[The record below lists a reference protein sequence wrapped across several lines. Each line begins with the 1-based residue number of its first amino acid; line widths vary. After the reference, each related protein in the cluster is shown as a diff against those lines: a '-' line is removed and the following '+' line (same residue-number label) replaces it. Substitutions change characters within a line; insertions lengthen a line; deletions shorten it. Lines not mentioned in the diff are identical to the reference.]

1 VSELPNEAERLL
13 SARPDEFVDERK
25 RIAEELRDAGRAE
38 DAAIVAGLRKP
49 TVVVLAV
56 NRAARD
62 RPQAAKDAAK
72 AALLVRETQLSGDQD
87 AYRKAVHE
95 LERSLDLLAEVA
107 VAHAGREG
115 KAASDSM
122 RQRVRDLL
130 RSAVADDD
138 AREALVRGA
147 LVAETEASGFG
158 SFAGMSPPAPRKA
171 KKQPRDKAR
180 RSAEERERRVREKA
194 LRDDLARAERALQ
207 EAQRSVA
214 KAERERE
221 KAASVVA
228 EARAALDGL

>member
-1 VSELPNEAERLL
+1 MTPVVR
-13 SARPDEFVDERK
+13 
-25 RIAEELRDAGRAE
+25 E
-38 DAAIVAGLRKP
+38 DAAMVAGLRKP

-62 RPQAAKDAAK
+62 RPRRRTTRRKP
-72 AALLVRETQLSGDQD
+72 LSSSATHSSPAIRTPTG
-87 AYRKAVHE
+87 KAVHE
-95 LERSLDLLAEVA
+95 LERSLDLLAQVA

-115 KAASDSM
+115 KAASGSM

-130 RSAVADDD
+130 RSAIADDD

-171 KKQPRDKAR
+171 EKRPRDKAR

-194 LRDDLARAERALQ
+194 LRDDLARAERALR
-207 EAQRSVA
+207 EAERSVA

>member
-1 VSELPNEAERLL
+1 MSELPSEAERLL

-25 RIAEELRDAGRAE
+25 RIAEELRDAGRAK

-62 RPQAAKDAAK
+62 RPQAAKDAAR

-115 KAASDSM
+115 KAATDSM

-158 SFAGMSPPAPRKA
+158 SFAGMSPPPPKRAE
-171 KKQPRDKAR
+171 KQPRDKAR

-194 LRDDLARAERALQ
+194 LRDDLARAERALR
-207 EAQRSVA
+207 EAERSVA
-214 KAERERE
+214 EAERERE
-221 KAASVVA
+221 KAANVVT

>member
-1 VSELPNEAERLL
+1 VSELPREAERLL
-13 SARPDEFVDERK
+13 SVSPGEFTPERK
-25 RIAEELRDAGRAE
+25 RIAADLRDAGRPE

-62 RPQAAKDAAK
+62 RPQAAKDAAR

-130 RSAVADDD
+130 RSAVADDN

-158 SFAGMSPPAPRKA
+158 SFAGMSPPTPKKA

-194 LRDDLARAERALQ
+194 LRDDLARAERALR
-207 EAQRSVA
+207 EAERSVA
-214 KAERERE
+214 KAEQDRE

-228 EARAALDGL
+228 EARAALDRL